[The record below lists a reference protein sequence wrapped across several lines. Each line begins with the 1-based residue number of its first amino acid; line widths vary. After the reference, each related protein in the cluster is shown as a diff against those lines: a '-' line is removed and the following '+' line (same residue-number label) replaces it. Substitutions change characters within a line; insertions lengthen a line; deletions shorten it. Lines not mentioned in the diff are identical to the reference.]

1 MPGVPQSSGLDSKW
15 LWLSCLW
22 PGLPPLWWHG
32 AWSGLALALGFALLV
47 NLLLL
52 TSLVWTELLGTGLLL
67 VAWSAAGVFWSVSL
81 ASSVRW
87 CRQHR
92 GKSAIQP
99 AEDLFPRALGEYLQ
113 GNWFQVEV
121 LCNQLLARDPRD
133 AEARLLLASTN
144 RQTGKFEE
152 AREQLADL
160 QRLESGA
167 RWEWEIQQE
176 LERLAEDQQS
186 EMQTATGDK
195 ATSDKATGDKVT
207 RSPSSKMLGAA

>member
-22 PGLPPLWWHG
+22 PGLPPLWWQG
-32 AWSGLALALGFALLV
+32 AWSGLAMAVGFALLV

-67 VAWSAAGVFWSVSL
+67 VAWMAAGVFWSVSV

-92 GKSAIQP
+92 VKSAIQP
-99 AEDLFPRALGEYLQ
+99 AEDLFPLALGEYLQ

-121 LCNQLLARDPRD
+121 LCNQLLARNPRD
-133 AEARLLLASTN
+133 AEAKLLLASTS
-144 RQTGKFEE
+144 RQTGKFDE
-152 AREQLADL
+152 ARERLADL
-160 QRLESGA
+160 QRFDSAA
-167 RWEWEIQQE
+167 RWEWEIEQE
-176 LERLAEDQQS
+176 LERVTEDQEQS
-186 EMQTATGDK
+186 ATEE
-195 ATSDKATGDKVT
+195 SMT
-207 RSPSSKMLGAA
+207 RSSSSKMLGAA